1 MKIAIAQISPK
12 FGQWKANLDKHE
24 QYIELAIQNKVKLL
38 LFPEMSLTGY
48 ALKDQ
53 TPSLAVTLQDEKL
66 QYIAKC
72 SQELDLVVGFPEL
85 IPGEGYAISSAYFH
99 KGYLLHVHRKV
110 YLPINGMF
118 DDLKD
123 FRRGES
129 IKAFHAG
136 SWKLGIL
143 ICRDLW
149 HMDAVQALALQKTHM
164 ILAPSAVPLRSIG
177 AQGPNIHSFMER
189 TVRSY
194 SEHHTM
200 YFAFANRVGFE
211 EGICFYGGSMI
222 SDPFGRVIAQ
232 ASFLEEELVTA
243 EVNMSQIHRR
253 IANLPLKH
261 EENPSLLLSAYE
273 EEVLP

>member
-12 FGQWKANLDKHE
+12 FGQWKTNLDKHE

-85 IPGEGYAISSAYFH
+85 ILGEGYAISSAYFH

-149 HMDAVQALALQKTHM
+149 HMDAVQALALQKTHI

>member
-253 IANLPLKH
+253 ISNLPLKH